1 MVNKLKQAWK
11 RDPIAVLGVGAIT
24 LAFLLWA
31 TPSPSFGISLIQ
43 YSCEN
48 GVSGGS
54 AYSLIVVQVIS
65 GCLDNRYDQVIGA
78 EGWFTLERLPA
89 IVIFLAL
96 GALLFYVS
104 VRRRGRAKRIVRSRG
119 PQTLAVAIV
128 SAAVSA
134 LVVTGAGLLFVNQV
148 PSKTVFQNP
157 YRGPTPTAS
166 LQFFPPY
173 TLPPSPLP
181 QPSPSPTRYGPL
193 PTPEPT
199 KAPTLSKI
207 EQGAIADLLVR
218 GRAYLEFFERWAW
231 ENPGY
236 HWPYQI
242 DALKSGFTE
251 STIYITF
258 SLTKR
263 IPIVVS
269 NANGYGLFK
278 LKATCFFKRDPR
290 VAGFGS
296 DSWYAWKV
304 AYDQYN
310 GLAARYPFTP
320 EKWIKTQTVKGGFK
334 TQTGGWA
341 SDNSFWKEVDPCPF
355 YQDSW

>member
-1 MVNKLKQAWK
+1 MLDKLKQAWK
-11 RDPIAVLGVGAIT
+11 RERLAVLGVGAAA

-31 TPSPSFGISLIQ
+31 TPSPSFGISLSQ

-48 GVSGGS
+48 GASGGS

-65 GCLDNRYDQVIGA
+65 GCLDNRYDKVIGA

-89 IVIFLAL
+89 IVSSLAL
-96 GALLFYVS
+96 GALLLYVS
-104 VRRRGRAKRIVRSRG
+104 VRRRGRAKLIARSRA

-134 LVVTGAGLLFVNQV
+134 LFVAGAGLLLVNQV
-148 PSKTVFQNP
+148 PSKTVFQTI
-157 YRGPTPTAS
+157 YRDRTPTP
-166 LQFFPPY
+166 QPFFTPS
-173 TLPPSPLP
+173 PSPLP
-181 QPSPSPTRYGPL
+181 T
-193 PTPEPT
+193 PTPTPTPKPT

-278 LKATCFFKRDPR
+278 LKATCFFKRDPL

-310 GLAARYPFTP
+310 GLAARYPFNP